1 MSLRK
6 YLPPVLI
13 AGLTVAA
20 WTVCGQEN
28 SRPCSEEPQ
37 ILPHSAHES
46 PERCDCGNFRTELRS
61 PISFPDDPMPLVIA
75 GAWEGDDPVRH
86 DGTQIGI
93 LIKVEVVQKVR
104 LAPATIAR
112 GFTAESKRPLEF
124 WFYQRT
130 AGEEQRAWRR
140 VSGDS
145 STSLDGQRFQTIFKN
160 WDNFTH
166 TDVSLDVTFDR
177 QQLAWTGKFTRNGV
191 TKPIRL
197 ERPGASLRTKPD
209 LLVGTWAL
217 SYSGTPEGNPVGP
230 CLTIAQGRDG
240 AFTAWEPSTGFQ
252 WIGLIIDGP
261 PPSVATFWGSA
272 GKRWGIEV
280 TDQGV
285 TLDQAAYVGGWA
297 GGGPPMN
304 FVGELAMCGRE
315 IIGRNVNLDAMPGQ
329 PRHGSPIVIWS
340 KQSHGCYSLISVV
353 PSVPE

>member
-20 WTVCGQEN
+20 WTVCGQEKLD
-28 SRPCSEEPQ
+28 PCSEEPP
-37 ILPHSAHES
+37 ILPHSAHQW
-46 PERCDCGNFRTELRS
+46 PERCDCGNFKTDIHS
-61 PISFPDDPMPLVIA
+61 PISFPDDPMPLLIA
-75 GAWEGDDPVRH
+75 GAREGDDPVRH

-104 LAPATIAR
+104 LAPGTIAK

-130 AGEEQRAWRR
+130 AGEEQRAWRS

-145 STSLDGQRFQTIFKN
+145 SRSLDGQRFRTTFKN

-191 TKPIRL
+191 TNPIRL

-209 LLVGTWAL
+209 PLVGTWAFW
-217 SYSGTPEGNPVGP
+217 YSGSPEGNLWRS
-230 CLTIAQGRDG
+230 CLTIAQGKDG

-252 WIGLIIDGP
+252 WIGVDGP

-285 TLDQAAYVGGWA
+285 TLDQAAYMSGWA
-297 GGGPPMN
+297 GGGPPMK
-304 FVGELAMCGRE
+304 FVGELATCGRE
-315 IIGRNVNLDAMPGQ
+315 IVGRNVNIGALPGQ
-329 PRHGSPIVIWS
+329 PRHPSPIVTLS
-340 KQSHGCYSLISVV
+340 KQSHGCEALISVV
-353 PSVPE
+353 PSLPE